1 MCCPYRLRGKPTKEE
16 FDELESVLYS
26 LERDIIAEE
35 GEKKCR
41 KNKE

>member
-16 FDELESVLYS
+16 FDEMMSVLYS
-26 LERDIIAEE
+26 LERDIIAED
-35 GEKKCR
+35 GGAKCK